1 MLQGLFFLQRSFG
14 KLINLGKGIHFQDE
28 NFECNFFFLTLA
40 KKSAFREKE
49 SMGKNVCQLHKEL
62 LELIL
67 KLGVSTMLS
76 FISF

>member
-1 MLQGLFFLQRSFG
+1 MLQGLFFLQGSFG

-28 NFECNFFFLTLA
+28 NFECYLFFFYSGQ
-40 KKSAFREKE
+40 KISFQRKRKY
-49 SMGKNVCQLHKEL
+49 GKNACQLHKEL

-67 KLGVSTMLS
+67 KLGVLTMLS